1 MMADKRRKPGV
12 LHIKRFTE
20 GKSNEISFSVLD
32 ARNNESKNAGKR
44 DKKNGKIRFNGV
56 FRPAPLSGVRPLW
69 QSDSS
74 KQGNKTKRAKSEGS
88 HSAVSSNDE
97 MPGNVRVV
105 SRETPFHRAAEQ
117 EIARRKAK
125 RRRRRLLSGFL
136 GTLLLV
142 SALGAGG
149 FYLHGLYQVE
159 NSNKESL
166 KEAIEFIEGT
176 DETILEIDS
185 LIGKKVDQDSIDRLK
200 ELDEDIPIV
209 KEQLAASKTQAE
221 GLLNELR
228 GSKDKE
234 AAGQAIN
241 SVDSRTEMLDQADSI
256 IDLMVD
262 TFSDAQSADSAWGT
276 LLTADALAREAAS
289 LVTETT
295 EEKVNASIERT
306 NSAKQEF
313 ENARDE
319 FEELSIAVGI
329 DVDSYLDYIDKRI
342 EALEFAALSNDAIL
356 IQDKATAESNNEKY
370 NQADMEATK
379 LAEQFDGSPS
389 EEIYSLYDKETETL
403 FANYGNARTS
413 AGTADAFLRDYLGTS
428 GK

>member
-1 MMADKRRKPGV
+1 MMTDKRRKPGV

-32 ARNNESKNAGKR
+32 ARNNEPKNAGKR
-44 DKKNGKIRFNGV
+44 DKKNGRIRFNGV

-69 QSDSS
+69 QNDSS
-74 KQGNKTKRAKSEGS
+74 RQKKSTKHTNPEGS
-88 HSAVSSNDE
+88 HSLASSNAE
-97 MPGNVRVV
+97 TLGNVRVV

-136 GTLLLV
+136 GTLLLF
-142 SALGAGG
+142 SALGVGG
-149 FYLHGLYQVE
+149 LYLHELYQTE
-159 NSNKESL
+159 SSNKSAL
-166 KEAIEFIEGT
+166 RGTIDSIEDT
-176 DETILEIDS
+176 DDTILEIDS
-185 LIGKKVDQDSIDRLK
+185 LIGRKVSQESIERLK
-200 ELDEDIPIV
+200 ELDKEIPAV
-209 KEQLAASKTQAE
+209 KAQLSESKSQAE
-221 GLLNELR
+221 ELLTVLR

-241 SVDSRTEMLDQADSI
+241 SIDSRTEMLDQADVL

-262 TFSDAQSADSAWGT
+262 TYDDAQSADEAWGT

-295 EEKVNASIERT
+295 EENVNASTERT
-306 NSAKQEF
+306 DAAKQEF

-319 FEELSIAVGI
+319 FEALSLAVGI
-329 DVDSYLDYIDKRI
+329 DVEPYLDYIGKRI

-356 IQDKATAESNNEKY
+356 IQDKATAEANNEKY
-370 NQADMEATK
+370 NQADMEATE
-379 LAEQFDGSPS
+379 LAGQFNGSPS
-389 EEIYSLYDKETETL
+389 EEIYGLYDQETEAL

-413 AGTADAFLRDYLGTS
+413 AGTADAFLRDYLGTPS
-428 GK
+428 K